1 MAAAMSE
8 LRALFC
14 EALECPSDAERRA
27 YLDRK
32 CRNDQALRS
41 RIEALLAAHQEAGD
55 FLEAPAS
62 PPTAP
67 WHQAGSA
74 ELPGTAIGPYL
85 LIERLGEG
93 GMGAVYR
100 AEQTHPVHREVAL
113 KIIKPGMDTAQ
124 IVTRFEVE
132 PQSLALMDH
141 AHIAR
146 AFEAGATDSG
156 RPYFVMEL
164 VHGIPI
170 TEYCDREQLSIPERL
185 ELFVLVCR
193 AVQHAHQKGVMHRDI
208 KLSNVLVLLQ
218 DGVAVPKV
226 IDFGTAKA
234 IGPGL
239 AADATLTGLAQVV
252 GTPLYISPEQADSS
266 AHDVDTRSDVYSL
279 GVLLYELLTDTT
291 PYEPDS
297 LHGVSLAEM
306 SRLLREHKFFDNEVF
321 TMRRHSFVPVFN
333 TLEDRVLLAPA
344 FTIKALSDTA
354 VQLNWTKVPKATG
367 YNIEV
372 DGDAAACV
380 TSKTTRFTV
389 GNLTPGTWYTFDVEY
404 YKGGHW
410 YPEAMKFVTMPA
422 SPTFTITILSNTSVG
437 LNWGKLS
444 GATGYWIEQNGTVIA
459 RLGSK
464 TTTHTVKNLTAGATY
479 TFTVLYLKGNPPTWK
494 AIRTVTMPLPTIT
507 GVDHPTENYIQSVYA
522 VVNGPLFGPNGPGG
536 APAPVYT
543 DVRQGQLSDCWLEAA
558 FAEVAYRDPQAISNM
573 FKYLGLYNENG
584 VVVQLYDVSF
594 YNPSGQVKTV
604 LVDNE
609 FPISPNGNCI
619 NDIPN
624 GDLWVALAEK
634 AYVQEAHLGY
644 VINSSGYAAPCPD
657 NYLNVWGGSSSWA
670 LSAMTG
676 TPCGPHIGVPLGA
689 TNVITEFN
697 AGDLVVLGST
707 CPTPTGSMIAPEHTY
722 AVLGV
727 SSTQMTLFNPWNQS
741 YITTYTFN
749 GVTSQA
755 YGNTFITSVN
765 NVYNSFDSDSYDAV

>member
-27 YLDRK
+27 YLDRA
-32 CRNDQALRS
+32 CRNDQALRC

-62 PPTAP
+62 RPDRARGTEPDPPAP
-67 WHQAGSA
+67 GDSDRPVPAGRAS
-74 ELPGTAIGPYL
+74 
-85 LIERLGEG
+85 RRG
-93 GMGAVYR
+93 GHGAVYL

-113 KIIKPGMDTAQ
+113 KIIKPGMDTPQVVA
-124 IVTRFEVE
+124 RFEVE
-132 PQSLALMDH
+132 RQALALMDH
-141 AHIAR
+141 PNIAR
-146 AFEAGATDSG
+146 VFEAGTTDSG

-164 VHGIPI
+164 VRGIPI

-193 AVQHAHQKGVMHRDI
+193 AVQHAHQKGVIHRDI

-252 GTPLYISPEQADSS
+252 GTPLYMSPEQADSS
-266 AHDVDTRSDVYSL
+266 AHDVGTRSDIYSL

-372 DGDAAACV
+372 DGDAVACV

-389 GNLTPGTWYTFDVEY
+389 GNLTPGTRYTFDVEY

-422 SPTFTITILSNTSVG
+422 SPTFTITIL
-437 LNWGKLS
+437 
-444 GATGYWIEQNGTVIA
+444 
-459 RLGSK
+459 
-464 TTTHTVKNLTAGATY
+464 LT
-479 TFTVLYLKGNPPTWK
+479 L
-494 AIRTVTMPLPTIT
+494 PL
-507 GVDHPTENYIQSVYA
+507 D
-522 VVNGPLFGPNGPGG
+522 
-536 APAPVYT
+536 
-543 DVRQGQLSDCWLEAA
+543 
-558 FAEVAYRDPQAISNM
+558 
-573 FKYLGLYNENG
+573 
-584 VVVQLYDVSF
+584 
-594 YNPSGQVKTV
+594 
-604 LVDNE
+604 
-609 FPISPNGNCI
+609 
-619 NDIPN
+619 
-624 GDLWVALAEK
+624 
-634 AYVQEAHLGY
+634 
-644 VINSSGYAAPCPD
+644 
-657 NYLNVWGGSSSWA
+657 
-670 LSAMTG
+670 
-676 TPCGPHIGVPLGA
+676 
-689 TNVITEFN
+689 
-697 AGDLVVLGST
+697 
-707 CPTPTGSMIAPEHTY
+707 
-722 AVLGV
+722 
-727 SSTQMTLFNPWNQS
+727 
-741 YITTYTFN
+741 
-749 GVTSQA
+749 
-755 YGNTFITSVN
+755 
-765 NVYNSFDSDSYDAV
+765 